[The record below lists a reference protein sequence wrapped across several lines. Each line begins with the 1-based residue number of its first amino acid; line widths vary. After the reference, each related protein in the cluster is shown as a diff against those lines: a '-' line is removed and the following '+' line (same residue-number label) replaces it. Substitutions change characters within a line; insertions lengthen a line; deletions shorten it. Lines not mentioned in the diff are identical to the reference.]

1 MLMGIVPDKNKTYKS
16 TFSFLTN
23 QLDYLVYFNS
33 FIFYFNEIKLALV
46 QRMTKL
52 QHVKIRQ

>member
-1 MLMGIVPDKNKTYKS
+1 MGIVPDKNKTYKS

-33 FIFYFNEIKLALV
+33 FIFYFNEIKLALDLV